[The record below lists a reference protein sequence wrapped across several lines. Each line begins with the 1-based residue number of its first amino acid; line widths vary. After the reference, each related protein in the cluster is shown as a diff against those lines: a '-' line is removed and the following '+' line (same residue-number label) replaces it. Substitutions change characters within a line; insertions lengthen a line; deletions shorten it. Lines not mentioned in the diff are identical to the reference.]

1 MSNEKA
7 RSRGRKSSETWA
19 YELNGVVSDRVF
31 SPSRSPVSEPAIT
44 DSTAAQIKDR
54 FSGNTPRP
62 HGFEKLN
69 GTDQLY
75 RIRVGDYRI
84 VYAVEDERLLVL
96 VVKVGHR
103 REVYR

>member
-1 MSNEKA
+1 MLYQIEF
-7 RSRGRKSSETWA
+7 SRQADRQFRNLPSQIQQRLKSKIDPLA
-19 YELNGVVSDRVF
+19 
-31 SPSRSPVSEPAIT
+31 
-44 DSTAAQIKDR
+44 
-54 FSGNTPRP
+54 NTPRP
-62 HGFEKLN
+62 HGSEKLS

-75 RIRVGDYRI
+75 RSRVGDYRI